1 MPENMQPANE
11 NKIADNF
18 FFIIAPKEKF
28 LSKTRFK
35 VARRSED
42 ISPHHDA
49 RKYGTAEL
57 CFLLIHTRD
66 FTGPQ

>member
-11 NKIADNF
+11 NKIGDNF

-42 ISPHHDA
+42 ISPHHNA
-49 RKYGTAEL
+49 R
-57 CFLLIHTRD
+57 
-66 FTGPQ
+66 